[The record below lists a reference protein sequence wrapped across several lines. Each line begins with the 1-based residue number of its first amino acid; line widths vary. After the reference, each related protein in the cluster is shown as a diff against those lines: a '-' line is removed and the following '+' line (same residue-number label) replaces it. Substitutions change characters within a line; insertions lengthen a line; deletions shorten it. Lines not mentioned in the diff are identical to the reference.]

1 MRAIYGRKLRSPAPY
16 VARFDGHRRSAAAI
30 IYDCKQVLWQVC
42 TSAPRRRP
50 RGEKM
55 TMCCAHRLT
64 PAGVQDELERDAG
77 DLWRCVGRGRTARG
91 RRRHDQDS
99 GAKAHAAGAMSSAQC
114 PSVTMHASSWHSH
127 ITGPHAGTPAR
138 RAPRAAF
145 TLSARRSRVVQAK
158 VSLATPGCRHDRE
171 SKARFR
177 DDGHAAAARARC
189 RSYSPLE
196 VLSIEP
202 ESGCVCN
209 TALSSESN
217 DSLETIRTTRR
228 SCRRR

>member
-30 IYDCKQVLWQVC
+30 IYDCKQVLWQVR
-42 TSAPRRRP
+42 TRAPRKRP

-114 PSVTMHASSWHSH
+114 PSVTMHAFLLAFAHHRTACGNACTACATSGLYLVSAAFARR
-127 ITGPHAGTPAR
+127 TGKGLACNAWLPAR
-138 RAPRAAF
+138 
-145 TLSARRSRVVQAK
+145 
-158 VSLATPGCRHDRE
+158 PG
-171 SKARFR
+171 
-177 DDGHAAAARARC
+177 
-189 RSYSPLE
+189 
-196 VLSIEP
+196 IEGAIP
-202 ESGCVCN
+202 
-209 TALSSESN
+209 
-217 DSLETIRTTRR
+217 
-228 SCRRR
+228 